1 MALARY
7 REPLNQLNLLTEDT
21 GGFVVMDNNEIDRG
35 FRRIVAENSAYYL
48 LAYYAS
54 HRRDDKFHR
63 INVRVKR
70 PRVTVQARRGYMSAG
85 PRAAPAARR

>member
-7 REPLNQLNLLTEDT
+7 RQPLNQLNLLTEDT

-48 LAYYAS
+48 LAYYSS
-54 HRRDDKFHR
+54 HPRDDKFHR
-63 INVRVKR
+63 INVNVLGGL
-70 PRVTVQARRGYMSAG
+70 A
-85 PRAAPAARR
+85 